1 MKLILVLAFVA
12 VVAARP
18 DDDYSRYENFDVT
31 ELTENNR
38 LLKAYTECF
47 LGTGK
52 CTPEG
57 SDFKKWIPQSVQDNC
72 SKCSEKQKTLVAK
85 VIIAT
90 KEKLAE
96 QWEKLNKLHNPE
108 GKFDKT
114 LSEFLEKYGH

>member
-18 DDDYSRYENFDVT
+18 DADFDRYENFDVT
-31 ELTENNR
+31 QLTENDR
-38 LLKAYTECF
+38 LLRAYTECF

-57 SDFKKWIPQSVQDNC
+57 NDFKNWIPQSVEDNC
-72 SKCSEKQKTLVAK
+72 SKCSEKQKTLIAQ
-85 VIIAT
+85 VINAI

-96 QWEKLNKLHNPE
+96 EWEKLNKLYNPE

-114 LSEFLEKYGH
+114 LSEFLDKYGH